1 MDWKII
7 VIIILVCQFPLS
19 VMSLIKLF
27 KLNLK
32 KTPSAIWNVTIM
44 AIPFLGAAVFWSV
57 LGVQKILSKRK
68 NREEVS
74 H

>member
-19 VMSLIKLF
+19 VASLIKLF

-32 KTPSAIWNVTIM
+32 KTPSIIWNVVIM

-57 LGVQKILSKRK
+57 IGVKELNKRK
-68 NREEVS
+68 NREKES
-74 H
+74 S